1 MFNVNDTVLYGAA
14 GVCVISD
21 IEKRTVCGKN
31 HSYYVLNSVYRD
43 NSTVLVPVDND
54 ALVGKMRRVLSQD
67 EIAGIVSEASQNPM
81 SWEEDERLRKEH
93 YKVILS
99 AGDSLEIVKQMKNIH
114 IHRKELE
121 ESGKKL
127 HLADERF
134 LKEALRVI
142 GEEFSLV
149 LKAEPEDIMNAIVQ
163 KFDSE
168 SE

>member
-1 MFNVNDTVLYGAA
+1 MFSVNDTVLYGAS

-43 NSTVLVPVDND
+43 NSTILVPVDND
-54 ALVGKMRRVLSQD
+54 TLVGKMRRVLSQD
-67 EIAGIVSEASQNPM
+67 EIAGIISEVLKNPM
-81 SWEEDERLRKEH
+81 RWEDDERMRKEH

-99 AGDSLEIVKQMKNIH
+99 AGDSLEMVKQMKNIH
-114 IHRKELE
+114 IHKKELE
-121 ESGKKL
+121 DNGKKL

-134 LKEALRVI
+134 FKDAERVI

-149 LKAEPEDIMNAIVQ
+149 LKADPEDIMNAILQ

-168 SE
+168 ST